1 MIRQL
6 LDDDTIMTTSVLV
19 VEVRTLDGQLLSS
32 RKPTAEEVALA
43 QSSPDDLEPLVRR
56 ELV

>member
-19 VEVRTLDGQLLSS
+19 VEVRTLDGQLISS
-32 RKPTAEEVALA
+32 RVPTAEEVALA
-43 QSSPDDLEPLVRR
+43 QTAPGDLEPLVRR